1 MKRLDLFGLL
11 KKDMNFIE
19 EELYRS
25 IDSTEPLINDTS
37 LHLLKAGGKRL
48 QLGICTAGRQVWGI
62 RSGQAQTHSGTA
74 GTDSFCFPC
83 SR

>member
-25 IDSTEPLINDTS
+25 IDSREPLINDTS

-48 QLGICTAGRQVWGI
+48 RPVFVLLGASLENMIWTSSSA
-62 RSGQAQTHSGTA
+62 
-74 GTDSFCFPC
+74 
-83 SR
+83 